1 MFYHNAKIL
10 QMLIATGISYKNQN
24 AFHYWII
31 SILLDMKITFQR
43 LVKESN
49 IMSQEVLYC
58 L

>member
-1 MFYHNAKIL
+1 ML
-10 QMLIATGISYKNQN
+10 QMWIAADISYKNLN
-24 AFHYWII
+24 AFHY
-31 SILLDMKITFQR
+31 SYLYFLDMNITFQR